1 MIHGNLW
8 ILSVGVDQKVKMTL
22 EPTKTCK
29 SCAEVKALSLFHK
42 QKGGVDG
49 CRSVCK
55 DCRKDEHKARYEDN
69 KVEWNRRAMAWRVA
83 NPDKIKQIGKK
94 FRDENREHRNAHKR
108 NWVQANKGH
117 VNAYNVKRHAAKL
130 QRTPTWLSE
139 FDKLKIQCL
148 YQLAAMRNLESG
160 SSWHVDH
167 IIPLQGKKVSGL
179 HVPNNLRV
187 IPAVD
192 NNRKYNLY
200 EVA

>member
-1 MIHGNLW
+1 
-8 ILSVGVDQKVKMTL
+8 VFDAKVKMTS

-29 SCAEVKALSLFHK
+29 CCAEVKALSLFHK
-42 QKGGVDG
+42 QKGGVGG

-55 DCRKDEHKARYEDN
+55 NCRKDEHKNRYEADKAAWN
-69 KVEWNRRAMAWRVA
+69 KRAVAWRAA
-83 NPDKIKQIGKK
+83 NPDKAKLINKK
-94 FRDENREHRNAHKR
+94 FREANREQRNAHKR
-108 NWVQANKGH
+108 KWLQINKGH
-117 VNAYNVKRHAAKL
+117 VNAYNVTRHAAKL
-130 QRTPTWLSE
+130 QRTPVWLSE

-148 YQLAAMRNLESG
+148 YQLAAMRNAESG
-160 SSWHVDH
+160 YAWHVDH

-179 HVPNNLRV
+179 HVPDNLRV